1 MTVDAG
7 SARAH
12 LLQVAE
18 SDHAQ
23 RVGTAAWL
31 DRELAFGAKVF
42 YKGWLG
48 DDGRLEKHWLAGPQA
63 SVRTRRALETGQL
76 EFMDFPRLVDLV
88 GGTAEGLHRIQA
100 AELHGALEEGWT
112 SVAMTQESSRR
123 PLVDDDEVAVFAQ
136 QEGGYDELAARFP
149 LHVLCQLT
157 VPVENAV
164 HVVESLGVHHRGV
177 VDVGWVAHDEGD
189 SWRLAGDLDA
199 HIAQRFGGALTG
211 ALRRATAIAE
221 EGTGASP
228 DLHVD
233 LTGVG
238 FVDVAVAQVMVLA
251 ARSVPGGQ
259 HLVLHD
265 PPRLLR
271 RLLDA
276 LERPDAIVLGGPVTE
291 RGSA

>member
-7 SARAH
+7 PARAH

-48 DDGRLEKHWLAGPQA
+48 EDGRLEKHWIAGPQA
-63 SVRTRRALETGQL
+63 TVRTRRALETGQL
-76 EFMDFPRLVDLV
+76 EFMDFPRLIDVV
-88 GGTAEGLHRIQA
+88 GGTAEGLHRVQSE
-100 AELHGALEEGWT
+100 ELHRALDEGWT

-123 PLVDDDEVAVFAQ
+123 PLVDADEVAVFAQ
-136 QEGGYDELAARFP
+136 QEGGYDELADRFP

-157 VPVENAV
+157 TAVENEV
-164 HVVESLGVHHRGV
+164 HVVHSLGIHHRDV
-177 VDVGWVAHDEGD
+177 VDVGWGARETCGR
-189 SWRLAGDLDA
+189 WRVSGDLDA
-199 HIAQRFGGALTG
+199 HVAQRFGGALTG
-211 ALRRATAIAE
+211 AMRRMREVAE
-221 EGTGASP
+221 QGTGASP

-233 LTGVG
+233 LAGVG
-238 FVDVAVAQVMVLA
+238 FVDVACAQLMVLA
-251 ARSVPGGQ
+251 ARSAPPGQ
-259 HLVLHD
+259 RLVLHE

-276 LERPDAIVLGGPVTE
+276 LERPGTIVLDEGGP
-291 RGSA
+291 A

>member
-1 MTVDAG
+1 MTVDTG
-7 SARAH
+7 PARAH

-31 DRELAFGAKVF
+31 DRELAFGAKVY

-48 DDGRLEKHWLAGPQA
+48 EDRRIEKHWIAGPQA
-63 SVRTRRALETGQL
+63 TVRTRRALETGQL

-88 GGTAEGLHRIQA
+88 GGTAEGLHRVQA
-100 AELHGALEEGWT
+100 DELHRALDEGWT

-123 PLVDDDEVAVFAQ
+123 PLADEAEVAVFAQ

-157 VPVENAV
+157 TAVENEV
-164 HVVESLGVHHRGV
+164 HVVHSLGVHHRDV
-177 VDVGWVAHDEGD
+177 LDVGWGAQESQGR
-189 SWRLAGDLDA
+189 WRVSGDLDA
-199 HIAQRFGGALTG
+199 HVAQRFGGALTG
-211 ALRRATAIAE
+211 AMRRAREVAGQ
-221 EGTGASP
+221 GTGESP

-233 LTGVG
+233 LGAVG
-238 FVDVAVAQVMVLA
+238 FVDVACAQLIVLA
-251 ARSVPGGQ
+251 ARSAPPGQ
-259 HLVLHD
+259 RLVLHD

-276 LERPDAIVLGGPVTE
+276 LERPHTIVLADGE
-291 RGSA
+291 AA